1 MRALLLYTA
10 VTALLF
16 CFNKYAAK
24 KIGLINIRMKTGIP
38 RWVLTVKV
46 WSVSFF
52 AYYSLT
58 HFIFLKDSS
67 MNPQLFLLATY
78 GIGAYTYLIIFYIIS
93 DILAYIARKK
103 APFLSLTKITG
114 RPYARGVLIVLAAA
128 GIVIAGM
135 INAAYITETVYNI
148 KIAKSAD
155 YDSIRIAYLSDL
167 QIGSSV
173 RKANIDKI
181 KRELLLYNPDIIM
194 LGGKM
199 TAVKCDIKLFEYFIK
214 AIAETEAP
222 LGKYFT
228 EAPGAFPFRDSATL
242 RSLMEQNGIE
252 IIENYCKLKDDIYI
266 AGIKDS
272 KETANVLYGLAS
284 WKPVIVNSPI
294 PLPADFAVKN
304 RISLLLQPQ
313 DRSEVS
319 FPARLIT
326 EPFNKTVRGLFEN
339 GGSVTVISGGCGV
352 KDFPIR
358 LKGKNEI
365 VFINIKFTGDTTDA
379 ENTTL

>member
-1 MRALLLYTA
+1 MRALFLYIT

-24 KIGLINIRMKTGIP
+24 KIGLINVRMKTGIP
-38 RWVLTVKV
+38 KWVLSVKI
-46 WSVSFF
+46 WSVTFF
-52 AYYSLT
+52 AYYALT
-58 HFIFLKDSS
+58 HFIFFREVS
-67 MNPQLFLLATY
+67 MCPPLFLMATY
-78 GIGAYTYLIIFYIIS
+78 GIAVYTYFIGFYIIS

-103 APFLSLTKITG
+103 APSLSLSRITG
-114 RPYARGVLIVLAAA
+114 KPYARGLIIGLTTICIVLY
-128 GIVIAGM
+128 GM
-135 INAAYITETVYNI
+135 VNASSITETVYNI

-199 TAVKCDIKLFEYFIK
+199 TAVKGDIRLFEYFIK

-228 EAPGAFPFRDSATL
+228 EAPEAFPFRDSAQL
-242 RSLMEQNGIE
+242 RRLMEQNGIE

-266 AGIKDS
+266 AGIKDQ

-284 WKPVIVNSPI
+284 WKPVIVNSPV
-294 PLPADFAVKN
+294 PLPADFAEKN

-313 DRSEVS
+313 EKSEVS

-326 EPFNKTVRGLFEN
+326 EPFSKAVKGIFEK
-339 GGSVTVISGGCGV
+339 GESITVINGGCGV
-352 KDFPIR
+352 KDFPVR

-365 VFINIKFTGDTTDA
+365 VLLNISFTGDETDA
-379 ENTTL
+379 EKNTL